1 MSDESSVHQC
11 ASCRHL
17 FHWAAPDGLRCDAF
31 LSGIPD
37 PILLLTPAELT
48 GLDSDENPPF
58 SRVWSLSTVQLAPL
72 ESVGEHDHREPYPGD
87 QGIRYELRK
96 PHKPFK
102 LDPNQDYPNGLGLTR
117 EEIEEGM
124 DILVETNGSL
134 RREAVEKAAKEAA
147 KRQCRG
153 LGTFWSVIGGRIGLA
168 FNYRRNRDRRSG
180 MG

>member
-37 PILLLTPAELT
+37 PILL
-48 GLDSDENPPF
+48 
-58 SRVWSLSTVQLAPL
+58 
-72 ESVGEHDHREPYPGD
+72 GEHDHREPYPGD
-87 QGIRYELRK
+87 QVIRYELRK